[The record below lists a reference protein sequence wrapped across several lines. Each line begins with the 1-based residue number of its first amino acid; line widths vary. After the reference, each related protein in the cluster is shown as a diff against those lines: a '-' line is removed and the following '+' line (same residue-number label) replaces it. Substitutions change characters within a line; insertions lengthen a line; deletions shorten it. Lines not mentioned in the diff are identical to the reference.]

1 MDSTEVRKSMKS
13 QTRLIYCYNTWCRMF
28 WSLFIF
34 CGHSAPEPASVSHD
48 NKQDYWFYPAGLHG
62 KLHQPKQ
69 LQFQRRERSWNQ
81 RRWITNWNGNEE
93 IRTRKKFQAVD
104 KTCMTDPRLYSRTFV
119 RSHTHRGSKGLPVCW
134 SQKVVAGPLPPLALS
149 PFAIPWHDALLLGT
163 ILHSD
168 RHSYI
173 STPTYQCFYSST
185 PTYQCLYSSTP
196 TYQCLYSSTPT
207 HQCLYSSTP
216 RYRCLY
222 ISTPTYQCLYICLH
236 RLYTKI
242 PVLACTSIHKI
253 PAFVQLSLQVVQHE
267 TSACAAVSTGS
278 TLTAVS
284 ASCTPRYQCL
294 YSCLCR
300 LYTKV
305 PVLVQLSLQAVHQG
319 IVPVQLS
326 LQAAHQGTVLVQ
338 LSLQAVHKD
347 SSACTTVRSTKRYQL
362 LPLLKADIPLHEQQ
376 QINL

>member
-1 MDSTEVRKSMKS
+1 
-13 QTRLIYCYNTWCRMF
+13 
-28 WSLFIF
+28 
-34 CGHSAPEPASVSHD
+34 
-48 NKQDYWFYPAGLHG
+48 
-62 KLHQPKQ
+62 
-69 LQFQRRERSWNQ
+69 
-81 RRWITNWNGNEE
+81 
-93 IRTRKKFQAVD
+93 
-104 KTCMTDPRLYSRTFV
+104 MTDPRLYSRTFV

-305 PVLVQLSLQAVHQG
+305 LCLYSSLCRLYTKIA
-319 IVPVQLS
+319 VPVQ
-326 LQAAHQGTVLVQ
+326 Q
-338 LSLQAVHKD
+338 
-347 SSACTTVRSTKRYQL
+347 
-362 LPLLKADIPLHEQQ
+362 
-376 QINL
+376 